1 MGDSDTEKY
10 LTGRVS
16 GYGEGQIYPAGYP
29 ARPTYLKTVARN
41 FGGKQR
47 PETLLENTR
56 NFTGKQRPETLLE
69 NRGQKL
75 YWKTEARNFTGKRSC
90 ANVGDFL
97 LQRAKYEFV
106 NNERCIFDQK
116 EFIYK

>member
-16 GYGEGQIYPAGYP
+16 GYGEGQIYPARYP

-41 FGGKQR
+41 FAGKQR
-47 PETLLENTR
+47 PETLLENRGQKHYWKTEAR

-69 NRGQKL
+69 NAAVQMS
-75 YWKTEARNFTGKRSC
+75 E
-90 ANVGDFL
+90 
-97 LQRAKYEFV
+97 
-106 NNERCIFDQK
+106 IFYYREQNMSL
-116 EFIYK
+116 